1 MSVWIKINDYQ
12 TIAIYMEKKFQQASQ
27 EHNHIRTLNFAWKTL
42 QCRGQN
48 YEAVSKNIYYEIE
61 ITTLKIMPK
70 LSPQ

>member
-1 MSVWIKINDYQ
+1 
-12 TIAIYMEKKFQQASQ
+12 MEKKFQQASQ
-27 EHNHIRTLNFAWKTL
+27 EHNHIRKLNFAWKTL

-48 YEAVSKNIYYEIE
+48 YEAVSKNIHHEIE